1 MYLTNSGIYSTVADR
16 RHVRLWSKG
25 TTKKKRK
32 GFTLAELLIVVAIIA
47 VLVAI
52 GIPIFTSQLE
62 KSREATDAANI
73 RVQYAQVMAEAITV
87 DGNVNIDGKDFE
99 KINLRQKQ
107 PDWQTETIPNSLGN
121 FSVIEGIP
129 GTQAWVEYHADTETV
144 YIKFEGESQNGDS
157 DSNGENNILIDS
169 SSWDSTSGWEVINVK
184 FENGKAILTP
194 FSHKDSVL
202 KQGGDGTIMIQANKK
217 YKLVVNIEECGANL
231 KVRLSNR
238 NGNNTYLEQNIQKL
252 GKYEFDYTHEEG
264 RDDDVRISFE
274 IPKGQEGK
282 DSVCITSVSF
292 IQVNN

>member
-1 MYLTNSGIYSTVADR
+1 MTNSGIYSTVADR

-25 TTKKKRK
+25 TMKKKRK

-202 KQGGDGTIMIQANKK
+202 KQGGDGTIMLQANKK

-238 NGNNTYLEQNIQKL
+238 NGNNTYLEQNVQTL

>member
-25 TTKKKRK
+25 TMKKKRK

-52 GIPIFTSQLE
+52 GIPIFTSLLE
-62 KSREATDAANI
+62 KSREAADAANI
-73 RVQYAQVMAEAITV
+73 RAQYAQVMDEAITV

-202 KQGGDGTIMIQANKK
+202 KQGGDGTIMLQANKK

-238 NGNNTYLEQNIQKL
+238 NGNNTYLEQNVQTL

-264 RDDDVRISFE
+264 HDDDVRISFE
-274 IPKGQEGK
+274 VPRSQVGKGP
-282 DSVCITSVSF
+282 VCITSVSF
-292 IQVNN
+292 IQLNN

>member
-1 MYLTNSGIYSTVADR
+1 MTNSGIYSTVADR

-25 TTKKKRK
+25 TMKKKRK

-62 KSREATDAANI
+62 KSREAAAAANI
-73 RVQYAQVMAEAITV
+73 RAQYAQVMAEAITV
-87 DGNVNIDGKDFE
+87 DGNVNIGGKDFE

-107 PDWQTETIPNSLGN
+107 PDWQTETIPNSLEN

-144 YIKFEGESQNGDS
+144 YIKFEGESQNS
-157 DSNGENNILIDS
+157 DSGSNGKNNILIDS
-169 SSWDSTSGWEVINVK
+169 SSWDSTSGWKVINAK

-194 FSHKDSVL
+194 SYKDSVL
-202 KQGGDGTIMIQANKK
+202 KRGGDETIMLQANKK

-238 NGNNTYLEQNIQKL
+238 NGNKTYLEQNIQTL

>member
-25 TTKKKRK
+25 TMKKKRK

-202 KQGGDGTIMIQANKK
+202 KQGGDGTIMLQANKK

-264 RDDDVRISFE
+264 RDDDVQISFE
-274 IPKGQEGK
+274 VPQNQEGK
-282 DSVCITSVSF
+282 GLVCITSVSF

>member
-1 MYLTNSGIYSTVADR
+1 MYLTNSGIYSTVTDR

-87 DGNVNIDGKDFE
+87 DGNINIDGKDFE

>member
-25 TTKKKRK
+25 TMKKKRK

-121 FSVIEGIP
+121 FSVIEGLP

-202 KQGGDGTIMIQANKK
+202 KQGGDGTIMLQANKK

-238 NGNNTYLEQNIQKL
+238 NDNNTYLEQNIQKL

>member
-25 TTKKKRK
+25 TMKKKRK

-202 KQGGDGTIMIQANKK
+202 KQGGDGTIMLQANKK

-238 NGNNTYLEQNIQKL
+238 NGNKTYLEQNIQTL

-274 IPKGQEGK
+274 VPRSQVGKGP
-282 DSVCITSVSF
+282 VCITSVSF

>member
-25 TTKKKRK
+25 TMKKKRK

-202 KQGGDGTIMIQANKK
+202 KQGGDGTIMLQANKK

-252 GKYEFDYTHEEG
+252 GKYEFDYTHEEV

>member
-1 MYLTNSGIYSTVADR
+1 M
-16 RHVRLWSKG
+16 
-25 TTKKKRK
+25 KKKRK

-52 GIPIFTSQLE
+52 GIPIFTSLLE
-62 KSREATDAANI
+62 KSREAADAANI
-73 RVQYAQVMAEAITV
+73 RAQYAQVMDEAITV

-157 DSNGENNILIDS
+157 GSNGENNILIDS
-169 SSWDSTSGWEVINVK
+169 SFWDSTAGWEVINAK

-194 FSHKDSVL
+194 SHKDSVL
-202 KQGGDGTIMIQANKK
+202 KRGGDETIM
-217 YKLVVNIEECGANL
+217 
-231 KVRLSNR
+231 
-238 NGNNTYLEQNIQKL
+238 
-252 GKYEFDYTHEEG
+252 
-264 RDDDVRISFE
+264 
-274 IPKGQEGK
+274 
-282 DSVCITSVSF
+282 
-292 IQVNN
+292 

>member
-25 TTKKKRK
+25 TMKKKRK

-52 GIPIFTSQLE
+52 GIPIFTSLLE
-62 KSREATDAANI
+62 KSREAADAANI
-73 RVQYAQVMAEAITV
+73 RAQYAQVMDEAITV

-202 KQGGDGTIMIQANKK
+202 KQGGDGTIMLQANKK

-292 IQVNN
+292 IQLNN

>member
-1 MYLTNSGIYSTVADR
+1 M
-16 RHVRLWSKG
+16 
-25 TTKKKRK
+25 KKKRK

-157 DSNGENNILIDS
+157 DSNGENKILIDS

-202 KQGGDGTIMIQANKK
+202 KQGGDGTIMLQANKK

>member
-25 TTKKKRK
+25 TMKKKRK

-107 PDWQTETIPNSLGN
+107 PDWQTETIPNSLGK

-202 KQGGDGTIMIQANKK
+202 KQGGDGTIMLQANKK

>member
-25 TTKKKRK
+25 TMKKKRK

-52 GIPIFTSQLE
+52 GIPIFTSLLE
-62 KSREATDAANI
+62 KSREAADAANI
-73 RVQYAQVMAEAITV
+73 RAQYAQVMDEAITV

-157 DSNGENNILIDS
+157 GSNGGNNILIDS
-169 SSWDSTSGWEVINVK
+169 SSWDSTSEWKVINAK
-184 FENGKAILTP
+184 LENGKAILTP
-194 FSHKDSVL
+194 SYKDSVL
-202 KQGGDGTIMIQANKK
+202 KRGGDGTIMLQANKK

-238 NGNNTYLEQNIQKL
+238 NGNKTYLEQNIQTL

-264 RDDDVRISFE
+264 RDDDVQISFE
-274 IPKGQEGK
+274 VPKKQEGK
-282 DSVCITSVSF
+282 DPVCITSVSF

>member
-1 MYLTNSGIYSTVADR
+1 MEQRNYEE
-16 RHVRLWSKG
+16 
-25 TTKKKRK
+25 KRK

-202 KQGGDGTIMIQANKK
+202 KQGGDGTIMLQANKK

>member
-1 MYLTNSGIYSTVADR
+1 MTNSGIYSTVADR

-25 TTKKKRK
+25 TMKKKRK

-202 KQGGDGTIMIQANKK
+202 KQGGDGTIMLQANKK

>member
-25 TTKKKRK
+25 TMKKKRK

-157 DSNGENNILIDS
+157 GSNGENNILIDS
-169 SSWDSTSGWEVINVK
+169 SFWDSTAGWEVINVK

-202 KQGGDGTIMIQANKK
+202 KQGGDGTIMLQANKK

>member
-25 TTKKKRK
+25 TMKKKRK

-202 KQGGDGTIMIQANKK
+202 KQGGDGTIMLQANKK

-252 GKYEFDYTHEEG
+252 GKYELDYTHEEG

>member
-25 TTKKKRK
+25 TMKKKRK

-202 KQGGDGTIMIQANKK
+202 KQGGDGTIMLQANKK

-264 RDDDVRISFE
+264 HDDDVRISFE
-274 IPKGQEGK
+274 VPRSQVGKGP
-282 DSVCITSVSF
+282 VCITSVSF

>member
-1 MYLTNSGIYSTVADR
+1 MEQRNYEE
-16 RHVRLWSKG
+16 
-25 TTKKKRK
+25 KRK

-87 DGNVNIDGKDFE
+87 DGNINIDGKDFE

-202 KQGGDGTIMIQANKK
+202 KQGGDGTIMLQANKK

>member
-25 TTKKKRK
+25 TMKKKRK

-157 DSNGENNILIDS
+157 GSNGGNNILIDS
-169 SSWDSTSGWEVINVK
+169 SSWDSTSEWKVINAK
-184 FENGKAILTP
+184 LENGKAILTP
-194 FSHKDSVL
+194 SYKDSVL
-202 KQGGDGTIMIQANKK
+202 KRGGDGTIMLQANKK

>member
-1 MYLTNSGIYSTVADR
+1 MYLTNSGIYSNVADR
-16 RHVRLWSKG
+16 RHVRLWSEG
-25 TTKKKRK
+25 TMKKKRK

-47 VLVAI
+47 VLVVI

-73 RVQYAQVMAEAITV
+73 RTQYALVMAEAITV

-107 PDWQTETIPNSLGN
+107 PDWQTETIPNSLEN

-129 GTQAWVEYHADTETV
+129 GTQAWVEYRADTEMV

-157 DSNGENNILIDS
+157 GSNGENNILIDS
-169 SSWDSTSGWEVINVK
+169 SSWDSTSGWKVINAK

-194 FSHKDSVL
+194 SSYKDSVL
-202 KQGGDGTIMIQANKK
+202 KRGGDGTIMLQANKK
-217 YKLVVNIEECGANL
+217 YKLVVDTEECGANL

-238 NGNNTYLEQNIQKL
+238 NGNITYLEQNVQNL
-252 GKYEFDYTHEEG
+252 GKYEFDYTHKEG

-274 IPKGQEGK
+274 VPKDQERK

>member
-1 MYLTNSGIYSTVADR
+1 MEQRNYEE
-16 RHVRLWSKG
+16 
-25 TTKKKRK
+25 KKKRFYT
-32 GFTLAELLIVVAIIA
+32 GRASHCCCHIA
-47 VLVAI
+47 VIVAI

-169 SSWDSTSGWEVINVK
+169 SSWDSTSGWEVINAK

-202 KQGGDGTIMIQANKK
+202 KQGGDGTIMLQANKK

-238 NGNNTYLEQNIQKL
+238 NGNNTYLEQNVQNW
-252 GKYEFDYTHEEG
+252 GKYEFDYTHEKG

-274 IPKGQEGK
+274 VPKGQERK

-292 IQVNN
+292 MQVNN

>member
-1 MYLTNSGIYSTVADR
+1 MYLTNSGIYSNVAGR

-25 TTKKKRK
+25 TMKKKRK
-32 GFTLAELLIVVAIIA
+32 GFTLAELLIVVVIIA

-73 RVQYAQVMAEAITV
+73 RAQYAQVMAEAITV
-87 DGNVNIDGKDFE
+87 DGNVNIGGKDFE

-157 DSNGENNILIDS
+157 GSNGGNNILIDS
-169 SSWDSTSGWEVINVK
+169 SSWDSTSGWKVIHAK

-194 FSHKDSVL
+194 SHKDSVL
-202 KQGGDGTIMIQANKK
+202 KRGGDGTIMLQANKK

-238 NGNNTYLEQNIQKL
+238 NGNNTYLERNVQTL

-274 IPKGQEGK
+274 VPKGQERK

>member
-1 MYLTNSGIYSTVADR
+1 LYLTNSGIYSTVADR

-25 TTKKKRK
+25 TMKKKRK

-202 KQGGDGTIMIQANKK
+202 KQGGDGTIMLQANKK

>member
-1 MYLTNSGIYSTVADR
+1 M
-16 RHVRLWSKG
+16 
-25 TTKKKRK
+25 KKKRK

-52 GIPIFTSQLE
+52 GIPIFTSLLE
-62 KSREATDAANI
+62 KSREAADAANI
-73 RVQYAQVMAEAITV
+73 RAQYAQVMDEAITV

-144 YIKFEGESQNGDS
+144 YIKFEGKSQNGDS

-169 SSWDSTSGWEVINVK
+169 SSWDSTSGWEVINAK

-202 KQGGDGTIMIQANKK
+202 KQGGDGTIMLQANKK

>member
-25 TTKKKRK
+25 TMKKKRK
-32 GFTLAELLIVVAIIA
+32 GFTPAELLIVVAIIA

-202 KQGGDGTIMIQANKK
+202 KQGGDGTIMLQANKK

>member
-25 TTKKKRK
+25 TMKKKRK

-47 VLVAI
+47 VLGAI

-202 KQGGDGTIMIQANKK
+202 KQGGDGTIMLQANKK

>member
-1 MYLTNSGIYSTVADR
+1 M
-16 RHVRLWSKG
+16 
-25 TTKKKRK
+25 
-32 GFTLAELLIVVAIIA
+32 
-47 VLVAI
+47 AI

-107 PDWQTETIPNSLGN
+107 PDWQTETITNSLGN

-157 DSNGENNILIDS
+157 DSNGGNNILIDS
-169 SSWDSTSGWEVINVK
+169 SSWDSTSEWKVINAK
-184 FENGKAILTP
+184 LENGKAILTP
-194 FSHKDSVL
+194 SYKDSVL
-202 KQGGDGTIMIQANKK
+202 KRGGDGTIMLQANKK

-238 NGNNTYLEQNIQKL
+238 NGNKTYLEQNIQTL

-264 RDDDVRISFE
+264 RDDDVQISFE
-274 IPKGQEGK
+274 VPKKQEGK
-282 DSVCITSVSF
+282 DPVCITSVSF

>member
-1 MYLTNSGIYSTVADR
+1 
-16 RHVRLWSKG
+16 
-25 TTKKKRK
+25 
-32 GFTLAELLIVVAIIA
+32 
-47 VLVAI
+47 
-52 GIPIFTSQLE
+52 
-62 KSREATDAANI
+62 
-73 RVQYAQVMAEAITV
+73 MAEAITV
-87 DGNVNIDGKDFE
+87 DGNVNIGGKDFE

-169 SSWDSTSGWEVINVK
+169 SSWDSTSGWEVINAK

-202 KQGGDGTIMIQANKK
+202 KQGGDGTIMLQANKK

-238 NGNNTYLEQNIQKL
+238 NGNNTYLEQNVQNW
-252 GKYEFDYTHEEG
+252 GKYEFDYTHEKG

-274 IPKGQEGK
+274 VPKGQERK

-292 IQVNN
+292 MQVNN

>member
-1 MYLTNSGIYSTVADR
+1 MYLTKSGIYSTVADR

-25 TTKKKRK
+25 TMKKKRK

-202 KQGGDGTIMIQANKK
+202 KQGGDGTIMLQANKK

>member
-25 TTKKKRK
+25 TMKKKRK

-169 SSWDSTSGWEVINVK
+169 RSWDSTSGWEVINVK

-202 KQGGDGTIMIQANKK
+202 KQGGDGTIMLQANKK

>member
-1 MYLTNSGIYSTVADR
+1 MYLTNSGIYSTVTDR

-194 FSHKDSVL
+194 SHKDSVL
-202 KQGGDGTIMIQANKK
+202 KRGGDETIMLQANKK

-238 NGNNTYLEQNIQKL
+238 NGNNTYLEQNVQTL

-264 RDDDVRISFE
+264 HDDDVRISFE
-274 IPKGQEGK
+274 VPRSQVGKGP
-282 DSVCITSVSF
+282 VCITSVSF
-292 IQVNN
+292 IQLNN

>member
-25 TTKKKRK
+25 TMKKKRK

-62 KSREATDAANI
+62 KSRETADAANI
-73 RVQYAQVMAEAITV
+73 RAQYAQVMAEAITV

-129 GTQAWVEYHADTETV
+129 GTQAWVEYRADTETV
-144 YIKFEGESQNGDS
+144 YVKFEGQSQNGDS
-157 DSNGENNILIDS
+157 GSNGENNILIDS

-202 KQGGDGTIMIQANKK
+202 KQGGDGTIMLQANKK

>member
-202 KQGGDGTIMIQANKK
+202 KQGGDGTIMLQANKK

>member
-25 TTKKKRK
+25 TMKKKRK

-202 KQGGDGTIMIQANKK
+202 KQGGDGTIMLQANKK

-282 DSVCITSVSF
+282 DSVCITSVFF

>member
-25 TTKKKRK
+25 TMKKKRK

-202 KQGGDGTIMIQANKK
+202 KQGGDGTIMLQANKK

-231 KVRLSNR
+231 KVILSNR